1 MNKIVMITGAS
12 GGLGQTA
19 GRMMMEAGWQVA
31 QVTRDESRMD
41 PKQEDIGKIIES
53 DVSTPEGSKT
63 AIELIQDRFGEA
75 PSALLNCAGSV
86 LIAPMH
92 RTKLEQY
99 RECLQANL
107 DSAFFSLS
115 AFVAALIKKKRS
127 GAAVLISTVAARIGV
142 ANHEAIA
149 AAKGAVEGLVRSA
162 SATYAAKGIRIN
174 AIAPGLM
181 KSPATARFFLNDKVN
196 QQIAFQYPLGR
207 YGDLKDAAS
216 AAAWLLGDE
225 AGWITGQILSVDGG
239 FTAVRPMI
247 RR

>member
-1 MNKIVMITGAS
+1 MITGAS

-53 DVSTPEGSKT
+53 DVSTPEGSKA

-127 GAAVLISTVAARIGV
+127 GAA
-142 ANHEAIA
+142 
-149 AAKGAVEGLVRSA
+149 
-162 SATYAAKGIRIN
+162 
-174 AIAPGLM
+174 
-181 KSPATARFFLNDKVN
+181 
-196 QQIAFQYPLGR
+196 
-207 YGDLKDAAS
+207 
-216 AAAWLLGDE
+216 WLLGDE